1 MIKLLD
7 ILSEIKINEPP
18 SFDSKTVIS
27 QITQAFEEAENND
40 ERIEKIEEFLK
51 SAKKIEKEMK
61 PIERERKEK
70 ERNKKRAEVF
80 DYLKKKWGFK

>member
-40 ERIEKIEEFLK
+40 ERIEKIEDVIRNNGWKNIKTNGGVNNWLK
-51 SAKKIEKEMK
+51 TLPYSKLAKISTE
-61 PIERERKEK
+61 II
-70 ERNKKRAEVF
+70 NIT
-80 DYLKKKWGFK
+80 

>member
-40 ERIEKIEEFLK
+40 EPVDGQGMILDRNELLKQILAQTNAEKK
-51 SAKKIEKEMK
+51 
-61 PIERERKEK
+61 
-70 ERNKKRAEVF
+70 
-80 DYLKKKWGFK
+80 